1 MTKALAAMLDVPT
14 EEATSVGHLFAN
26 IIHHGCD
33 DVTRKN
39 RKIHI
44 QDFLKKFQIQ
54 FFGPTVKRV
63 DRPTSFRVQ
72 TRGNY
77 LRASH

>member
-1 MTKALAAMLDVPT
+1 MIIFKIWTVCSQSPKVQMTKALAAMLDVPT

-44 QDFLKKFQIQ
+44 QDFLKNFR
-54 FFGPTVKRV
+54 FNFL
-63 DRPTSFRVQ
+63 DR
-72 TRGNY
+72 
-77 LRASH
+77 LLKE